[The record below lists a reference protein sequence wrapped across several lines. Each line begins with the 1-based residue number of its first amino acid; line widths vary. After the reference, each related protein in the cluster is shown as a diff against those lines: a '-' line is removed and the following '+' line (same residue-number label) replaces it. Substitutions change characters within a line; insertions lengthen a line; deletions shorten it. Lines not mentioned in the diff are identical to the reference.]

1 VVDGKPVGRYG
12 GIVWRESA
20 DIDDAIRVVRTFRD
34 PDDAARLIARMCRR
48 GERWA
53 VVDLAAKQ
61 VIAGS
66 KEVVRA

>member
-1 VVDGKPVGRYG
+1 M
-12 GIVWRESA
+12 WREAA

-34 PDDAARLIARMCRR
+34 PDDAARLVARMCRT

-53 VVDLAAKQ
+53 VVDLTAKR

-66 KEVVRA
+66 REVLRA

>member
-1 VVDGKPVGRYG
+1 VEGNGVRRYG

-20 DIDDAIRVVRTFRD
+20 DIDDAIRVVKTFRD
-34 PDDAARLIARMCRR
+34 PDDAARLVARMCRR

-53 VVDLAAKQ
+53 VVDLAAKR

-66 KEVVRA
+66 KEVLRA